1 MNQQL
6 STVIGSNI
14 NIQHKLF
21 KLLSYSKSQTNK
33 AMKNPFPNKLSLLFL
48 IFLSLTVA
56 AMGQQTKSWTKKSA
70 AKWMKSNDWK
80 NGLTLEVHPS
90 VNEVAF
96 AEQYHKNKAEWDKA
110 FAFMRDQD
118 LSALKPDKY
127 VIDGDQVYAM
137 ITEAPSKT
145 FEQSAWES
153 HRKYIDIQ
161 YVIRGEEKI
170 GVVPLAKATVSKPY
184 DEAKDF
190 ANYTAEGEYYIAK
203 PGTFFLFFPGDV
215 HRPNIKVDGYDV
227 VKKLV
232 IKVRVAE

>member
-1 MNQQL
+1 
-6 STVIGSNI
+6 
-14 NIQHKLF
+14 
-21 KLLSYSKSQTNK
+21 
-33 AMKNPFPNKLSLLFL
+33 MKNPFPNKLSLLFL